1 MIPQYLTA
9 LKASLVSISTEELH
23 DMSFKLED
31 LVQILIARQIAIED
45 VLIERLAENLVEIK
59 EQK

>member
-1 MIPQYLTA
+1 MG
-9 LKASLVSISTEELH
+9 TEELH

-45 VLIERLAENLVEIK
+45 VLIERLAENLVETK